1 MSLIRKIPF
10 DIKKNLLLTG
20 AGFTAN
26 FNGFLSRE
34 IGLRIFNYLP
44 THSKVRSLLLEN
56 PSNFETIY
64 YEVLVEKSQD
74 FMEQERENFKKA
86 VMATYIDLDR
96 IVCQFGYRGRSGYG
110 LFYGNFSRF
119 VAGSFAGNNS
129 SERGA
134 IFTLNQDLFLER
146 VHGFKA
152 PMFHEFAFQ
161 LQNNYQILER
171 TAFTRMPN
179 KTEMEEKINKYVQE
193 RFTSDGDFFYFK
205 LHGSYGWLTSDGS
218 DLMVLGGFKEKQI
231 EEEPLLKWYYGCFKE
246 ILFRDRI
253 KILIIGYSFNDS
265 HINQIIKEAIDDFG
279 LKFCILTP
287 GNHIN
292 TQLAQISA
300 YKLNNGLYKAFPYSL
315 SQLFPED
322 QSPSPYLREILEV
335 FPNNRVRISLDIEKN
350 GLTKNN
356 YVPKRNAK

>member
-1 MSLIRKIPF
+1 MMTTRKIPF

-44 THSKVRSLLLEN
+44 PNSKVRSLLLER
-56 PSNFETIY
+56 PSVFEAIY
-64 YEVLVEKSQD
+64 YEVLVGKPQD
-74 FMEQERENFKKA
+74 FTEKEREDFKKA
-86 VMATYIDLDR
+86 VMTTYIDLDR
-96 IVCQFGYRGRSGYG
+96 IVCQFGHRGRSGYG

-119 VAGSFAGNNS
+119 IAGSFAGNNS

-171 TAFTRMPN
+171 TMFTRMPD
-179 KTEMEEKINKYVQE
+179 KTEMEGKINKYVQD

-205 LHGSYGWLTSDGS
+205 LHGSYGWLASDGS
-218 DLMVLGGFKEKQI
+218 DLMVLGDFKEKRI
-231 EEEPLLKWYYGCFKE
+231 EEEPLLNWYYGCFKE
-246 ILFRDRI
+246 LLFRDGI
-253 KILIIGYSFNDS
+253 KILIIGYGFNDS
-265 HINQIIKEAIDDFG
+265 HINKIIKDAIDNYG
-279 LKFCILTP
+279 LQFCVLTP
-287 GNHIN
+287 SSHIDA
-292 TQLAQISA
+292 QLAQISA
-300 YKLNNGLYKAFPYSL
+300 FGLNNGLHKAFPYSL

-322 QSPSPYLREILEV
+322 QSPSAYLEEILEI
-335 FPNNRVRISLDIEKN
+335 FPNNR
-350 GLTKNN
+350 G
-356 YVPKRNAK
+356 